1 MEWIP
6 IKKYIYRRKRKYDLR
21 LVLCFQDFPKFLGN
35 PLLTHRKQKN
45 QPDLGKKN
53 HPIISRGTDFRA
65 QRKKTIFHYSRSP
78 PPTWAVHIPVFLYSI
93 SNSQM
98 IKDYIK
104 KIPTFIAFFK
114 LLLGHVKVKI
124 KLISWCFLD
133 APPPAHWFTPPFLG
147 KGKVLRWYLS
157 GPSLMCMWFVVPD
170 FSNFKCFGRRKT
182 HDFWLI

>member
-21 LVLCFQDFPKFLGN
+21 LVLCFRDFPKFLGN

-124 KLISWCFLD
+124 KLISWCFLVIFWMRPH
-133 APPPAHWFTPPFLG
+133 PPIDSHPHFLAKERYWG
-147 KGKVLRWYLS
+147 GTYL
-157 GPSLMCMWFVVPD
+157 GQVWCVRDL
-170 FSNFKCFGRRKT
+170 
-182 HDFWLI
+182 